1 MWSRGMGCAYGIW
14 LSILIDVEH
23 DTGSLG
29 GVFTRECDELGST
42 IVDESISADCR
53 IFGVVSG

>member
-1 MWSRGMGCAYGIW
+1 MGCAYGIW